1 MAVLAVTEIP
11 WALAVVYLGE
21 SFVAGNAMTFVF
33 VGGAAVAF
41 GAGVYYLVRRVLA

>member
-1 MAVLAVTEIP
+1 
-11 WALAVVYLGE
+11 
-21 SFVAGNAMTFVF
+21 MTFVF